1 MTLMQSMKDIIQNK
15 SNDKQFNL
23 VAVKAANDEVMSCI
37 KMMLDAEIG
46 KAILIDD
53 ESTLK
58 PLITSYGFTD
68 DQVEIVN
75 IADDSL
81 AAEEAVALVRAGRA
95 NGILKGHISTGKL
108 LKAVVNKEKGIVKS
122 PLLSH
127 VAALHVPKLN
137 KIIGI
142 TDGGMILTPNKDEM
156 NVIID
161 HAVEV
166 FHKLGVSTPKVALLS
181 AAETLIPKLSSSV
194 IQDEI
199 AKQNNRTNCIIEGP
213 LSADLSLSPENAKDK
228 HYPGQIQGDAD
239 IIVVPDIVT
248 GNSLSK
254 SMLMFGGAQMA
265 GLIIGAQ
272 VPIILTSRSSSAA
285 EKFASILLAQIV
297 DA

>member
-1 MTLMQSMKDIIQNK
+1 MTLLNTMKAIINK
-15 SNDKQFNL
+15 NIGNKQFNL
-23 VAVKAANDEVMSCI
+23 VVVKAANDEVMSCI
-37 KMMLDAEIG
+37 KMMLDSDMG

-53 ESTLK
+53 EKALL
-58 PLITSYGFTD
+58 PFIESYQFLPE
-68 DQVEIVN
+68 QVEIVN
-75 IADDSL
+75 VADDVL
-81 AAEEAVALVRAGRA
+81 AAEKAVELVKSNKA
-95 NGILKGHISTGKL
+95 NAILKGHISTGKL

-213 LSADLSLSPENAKDK
+213 LSADLSLNPENAKDK
-228 HYPGQIQGDAD
+228 HYPGKIQGDAD

-272 VPIILTSRSSSAA
+272 VPIILTSRSSSAD